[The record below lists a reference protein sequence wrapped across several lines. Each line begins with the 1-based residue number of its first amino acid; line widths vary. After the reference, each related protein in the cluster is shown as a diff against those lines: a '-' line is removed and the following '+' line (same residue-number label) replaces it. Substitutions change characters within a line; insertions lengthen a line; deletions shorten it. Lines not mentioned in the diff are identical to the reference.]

1 MKTSRYW
8 SSLPDAMVDTTRG
21 RLVMAILVFMICTGF
36 LSGCANTVSVAADAK
51 NRIGEPIALVDQ
63 SWERIE
69 ITQPGSIRWSL
80 NRRYVLDGNLRVF
93 PYPPAWGC
101 STEYI
106 VNSADVIIGFN
117 LVGDGCSFHKG
128 ELW

>member
-1 MKTSRYW
+1 
-8 SSLPDAMVDTTRG
+8 MVYT
-21 RLVMAILVFMICTGF
+21 LCAIF
-36 LSGCANTVSVAADAK
+36 LSGCANIVSVAANAK
-51 NRIGEPIALVDQ
+51 NSIGDPIAN
-63 SWERIE
+63 WEEVLERSE
-69 ITQPGSIRWSL
+69 ITEPGSIRWSL

-106 VNSADVIIGFN
+106 VNSADIIIGFN

>member
-1 MKTSRYW
+1 
-8 SSLPDAMVDTTRG
+8 
-21 RLVMAILVFMICTGF
+21 MAICVQLRIDLLVEAAKCRQWRRAIVVYTLCAIF
-36 LSGCANTVSVAADAK
+36 LSGCANIVSVAANAK
-51 NRIGEPIALVDQ
+51 NSIGDPIAN
-63 SWERIE
+63 WEEVLERSE
-69 ITQPGSIRWSL
+69 ITEPGSIRWSL

-106 VNSADVIIGFN
+106 VNSADIIIGFN

>member
-1 MKTSRYW
+1 MRSQADALVDATHGSRWTGIVTYMLCA
-8 SSLPDAMVDTTRG
+8 SLLG
-21 RLVMAILVFMICTGF
+21 
-36 LSGCANTVSVAADAK
+36 GCANIVPVAASAK
-51 NRIGEPIALVDQ
+51 NTIGQPIAIWDGSL
-63 SWERIE
+63 ERRE
-69 ITQPGSIRWSL
+69 ITEPGSIRWSL
-80 NRRYVLDGNLRVF
+80 NHRYVLDGNLRVF
-93 PYPPAWGC
+93 PHPPEWGC